1 MKKTDESMLGI
12 GDGLV
17 SNLAL
22 IPKSKPSSDPPAYLS
37 HMKFIVSVDRSAE
50 SRNALEYA
58 LDLADGLD
66 ASLIVVHS
74 VDPKVYEKGGT
85 DPRSS
90 VGDANERLLV
100 EHVEEAERRG
110 ERTLEEATARAKDH
124 GLEVETELLFG
135 DPIETVPAFAE
146 EQGVDGLFVG
156 HRGRSGRA
164 RELLGSVARGMVE
177 QASVPVTIVR

>member
-1 MKKTDESMLGI
+1 ME
-12 GDGLV
+12 
-17 SNLAL
+17 
-22 IPKSKPSSDPPAYLS
+22 
-37 HMKFIVSVDRSAE
+37 FIVSIDRSAE
-50 SRNALEYA
+50 SRTALEYA
-58 LDLADGLD
+58 LDIASGLD

-85 DPRSS
+85 EPLTS

-110 ERTLEEATARAKDH
+110 EQMLEEATERAKDR
-124 GLEVETELLFG
+124 GLEVETELLLG

-146 EQGVDGLFVG
+146 ERGVDGLFVG

-177 QASVPVTIVR
+177 HASVPVTVVR